1 MAELLSKAKE
11 DDSRPQRTLSA
22 GIVAPISEEQ
32 DSNPCGKVVIYIPD
46 NGRDPGSAEKPVIMR
61 LSALFYFD
69 EK

>member
-46 NGRDPGSAEKPVIMR
+46 NGRDPGMVKTE
-61 LSALFYFD
+61 
-69 EK
+69 